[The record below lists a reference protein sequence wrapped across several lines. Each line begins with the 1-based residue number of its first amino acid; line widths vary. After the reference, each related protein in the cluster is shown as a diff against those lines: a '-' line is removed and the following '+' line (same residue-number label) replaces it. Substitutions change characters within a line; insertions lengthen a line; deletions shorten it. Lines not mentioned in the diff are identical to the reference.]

1 MRECD
6 AFVLVATPERVN
18 STWAPFEFGAARA
31 LGMPIFVVLTEQ
43 GPLPGYLRDFSTG
56 SVKDVD
62 RLVRAIRAATD
73 TSGSDGMRVERD
85 LFLDLFGTDD
95 QREGMRAFLEKRS
108 PRFGGRWDEDVSPKN
123 S

>member
-1 MRECD
+1 
-6 AFVLVATPERVN
+6 
-18 STWAPFEFGAARA
+18 
-31 LGMPIFVVLTEQ
+31 
-43 GPLPGYLRDFSTG
+43 
-56 SVKDVD
+56 
-62 RLVRAIRAATD
+62 
-73 TSGSDGMRVERD
+73 MRVERD